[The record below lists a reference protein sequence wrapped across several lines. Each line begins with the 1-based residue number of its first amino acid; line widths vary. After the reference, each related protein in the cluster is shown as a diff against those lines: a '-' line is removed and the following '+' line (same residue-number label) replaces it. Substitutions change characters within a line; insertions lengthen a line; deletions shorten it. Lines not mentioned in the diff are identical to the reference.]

1 MKPFKPIKDLETMK
15 INFLNLAFAGISIFL
30 VAGCASMTTA
40 PSAPPSATVRV
51 REWSAAYYGSAAAG
65 KGILNYNG
73 QRHHFTISG
82 GGVGGAGGQKISAT
96 GKVYNLN
103 NLQDFSGTYRGV
115 SRGLTLIE
123 GKMHAKLT
131 NGNGVV
137 MYLAGETEGL
147 ASSMGVQA
155 FEVSLTH

>member
-1 MKPFKPIKDLETMK
+1 MKTNF
-15 INFLNLAFAGISIFL
+15 INSTFASVTLLLI
-30 VAGCASMTTA
+30 AGCASTTTV
-40 PSAPPSATVRV
+40 PSTPPSATVRI
-51 REWSAAYYGSAAAG
+51 REWSAAYYGSAAGG
-65 KGILNYNG
+65 KGTLYYNG
-73 QRHHFTISG
+73 RRHHFTISG
-82 GGVGGAGGQKISAT
+82 LGAGGMGAQKISAT

-103 NLQDFSGTYRGV
+103 NLSDFSGTYRGV

-137 MYLAGETEGL
+137 MYLAAETEGL

-155 FEVSLTH
+155 FEVTLTD

>member
-1 MKPFKPIKDLETMK
+1 MKTKFFSFTFTAMTVIL
-15 INFLNLAFAGISIFL
+15 L
-30 VAGCASMTTA
+30 AGCASMTQA
-40 PSAPPSATVRV
+40 PSAAPSATVRIQ
-51 REWSAAYYGSAAAG
+51 EWSAAYYGSAAAG
-65 KGILNYNG
+65 KGTLYYNG

-82 GGVGGAGGQKISAT
+82 LGVGGMGGQKVSAT

-103 NLQDFSGTYRGV
+103 SLSDFSGTYHGV

-147 ASSMGVQA
+147 ASSMGAQA
-155 FEVSLTH
+155 FEVTLTD

>member
-1 MKPFKPIKDLETMK
+1 MKLPIMPALACFA
-15 INFLNLAFAGISIFL
+15 FLLIS
-30 VAGCASMTTA
+30 GCASMTQA
-40 PSAPPSATVRV
+40 PSTPPSATVRI
-51 REWSAAYYGSAAAG
+51 REWSAAYYGQAEAG
-65 KGILNYNG
+65 KGTLYYNG

-82 GGVGGAGGQKISAT
+82 GGVGGSGVQKVSAT

-103 NLQDFSGTYRGV
+103 RLSDFSGTYHGI

-131 NGNGVV
+131 NQNGVV

-147 ASSMGVQA
+147 ASSMGAQA
-155 FEVSLTH
+155 FEVRLTN

>member
-1 MKPFKPIKDLETMK
+1 MKTNF
-15 INFLNLAFAGISIFL
+15 INSALTGITILLIAS
-30 VAGCASMTTA
+30 CASMTQA
-40 PSAPPSATVRV
+40 PSTPPSATVSI
-51 REWSAAYYGSAAAG
+51 REWSAAYYGSVAKG
-65 KGILNYNG
+65 KGTLYYNG
-73 QRHHFTISG
+73 QGHHFTISG
-82 GGVGGAGGQKISAT
+82 LGAGGMGGQKISAT

-103 NLQDFSGTYRGV
+103 NLSDFSGSYRGV

-155 FEVSLTH
+155 FEVSLTD

>member
-1 MKPFKPIKDLETMK
+1 MR
-15 INFLNLAFAGISIFL
+15 INDSGPKCS
-30 VAGCASMTTA
+30 T
-40 PSAPPSATVRV
+40 SATVSI
-51 REWSAAYYGSAAAG
+51 REWSAAYYGSATVG
-65 KGILNYNG
+65 KGTLYYHG
-73 QRHHFTISG
+73 RHRFTISG
-82 GGVGGAGGQKISAT
+82 VGVGGAGGQKISAT

-103 NLQDFSGTYRGV
+103 NLSDFSGTYHGV

-147 ASSMGVQA
+147 ASSMGAQA
-155 FEVSLTH
+155 FEVNLRN

>member
-1 MKPFKPIKDLETMK
+1 MKTNF
-15 INFLNLAFAGISIFL
+15 INSAFTSITIL
-30 VAGCASMTTA
+30 LIAGCASMTQA
-40 PSAPPSATVRV
+40 PSTPPSATVRI

-65 KGILNYNG
+65 KGTLYYNG
-73 QRHHFTISG
+73 RGHHFTISG
-82 GGVGGAGGQKISAT
+82 VGVGGAGGQKISAT

-103 NLQDFSGTYRGV
+103 NLSDFSGTYHGV

-131 NGNGVV
+131 NGNGVT

-147 ASSMGVQA
+147 ASSMGAQA
-155 FEVSLTH
+155 FEVNLTN

>member
-1 MKPFKPIKDLETMK
+1 MKTNF
-15 INFLNLAFAGISIFL
+15 INSAFTGITIFL
-30 VAGCASMTTA
+30 IAGCASMTQA
-40 PSAPPSATVRV
+40 PSTPPAATVRIQ
-51 REWSAAYYGSAAAG
+51 EWSAAYYGSAAAG
-65 KGILNYNG
+65 KGTLYYNG

-82 GGVGGAGGQKISAT
+82 VGVGGAGGQKISAT

-103 NLQDFSGTYRGV
+103 NLRDFSGTYRGV

-155 FEVSLTH
+155 FEVSLTD

>member
-1 MKPFKPIKDLETMK
+1 MKTNF
-15 INFLNLAFAGISIFL
+15 INSAFTGITIL
-30 VAGCASMTTA
+30 LLAGCASTTTA
-40 PSAPPSATVRV
+40 PSVPPSATVSI

-65 KGILNYNG
+65 KGSLYYNG
-73 QRHHFTISG
+73 RRHHFTISG
-82 GGVGGAGGQKISAT
+82 LGAGGMGGQKISAT

-103 NLQDFSGTYRGV
+103 NLSAFSGTYHGV

-137 MYLAGETEGL
+137 MYLAGATEGL

-155 FEVSLTH
+155 FEVTLTN

>member
-1 MKPFKPIKDLETMK
+1 MKTNF
-15 INFLNLAFAGISIFL
+15 INFAFTSATFL
-30 VAGCASMTTA
+30 LVTGCASMTQA
-40 PSAPPSATVRV
+40 PSAAPAATVRIS
-51 REWSAAYYGSAAAG
+51 EWSAAYYGSAAVG
-65 KGILNYNG
+65 KGTLYYNG

-82 GGVGGAGGQKISAT
+82 VGVGGAGGQKISAT

-103 NLQDFSGTYRGV
+103 NLSDFSGTYHGI

-147 ASSMGVQA
+147 ASSMGAQA
-155 FEVSLTH
+155 FEVSLTD